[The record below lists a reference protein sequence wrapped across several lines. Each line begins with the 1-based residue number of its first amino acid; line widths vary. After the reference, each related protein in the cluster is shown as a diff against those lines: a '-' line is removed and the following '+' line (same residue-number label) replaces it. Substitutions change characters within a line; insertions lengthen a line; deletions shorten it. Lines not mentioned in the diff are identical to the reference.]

1 MFACVSNDD
10 DDSVT
15 GFSRRGGK
23 KQVEQ
28 EDELIN
34 KVLEEGLRLKKRCKA
49 LTTALSD
56 SETRA
61 LSQRDI
67 DQKGYQ
73 ETIFNLQQQV
83 DQEASKLSSAH
94 AIELAHLSDSK
105 QREIEDLRR

>member
-83 DQEASKLSSAH
+83 DQETSKLSSAH
-94 AIELAHLSDSK
+94 AIELAHLSDTK

>member
-34 KVLEEGLRLKKRCKA
+34 KVLEEGLRLKKRCKV
-49 LTTALSD
+49 LTTALS
-56 SETRA
+56 EAEGRLVA
-61 LSQRDI
+61 QRDCDQKNYKESLYNVQMQI
-67 DQKGYQ
+67 DQ
-73 ETIFNLQQQV
+73 EV
-83 DQEASKLSSAH
+83 SRVSSMH
-94 AIELAHLSDSK
+94 AIEQTHLCDTK
-105 QREIEDLRR
+105 NREIDDLHR

>member
-49 LTTALSD
+49 LTTALS
-56 SETRA
+56 EAEARA
-61 LSQRDI
+61 ANQRDI

-73 ETIFNLQQQV
+73 ETIVNLQQQI
-83 DQEASKLSSAH
+83 DQEASKLLSAH
-94 AIELAHLSDSK
+94 AIELAHLSDTK
-105 QREIEDLRR
+105 HREIEDLRR